1 MKLVLNQNFCEFSR
15 VFWLGPR
22 SAFKRKEISI
32 RQAYKQYDSKCI
44 YEKYTQYLW
53 TENTYVAV

>member
-1 MKLVLNQNFCEFSR
+1 MQILAMKLVLNKNFCKFSG
-15 VFWLGPR
+15 VFWLSPR

-44 YEKYTQYLW
+44 YEKYTQYL
-53 TENTYVAV
+53 